1 MLAYYKRVLFSFPG
15 DTCVSMMTDAEDI
28 IKKNSL
34 NCELFSHGTQA
45 LVKVLCLF
53 HPALTPS
60 MYELFRV
67 YTTSPPIFFSMQFA
81 PKIRREKLN
90 VDSVKRH
97 NVVIKTLVCY
107 SYSICIH

>member
-28 IKKNSL
+28 IKINSL

-53 HPALTPS
+53 HPSLTPS

-67 YTTSPPIFFSMQFA
+67 YTTSPHIFFSMQF
-81 PKIRREKLN
+81 
-90 VDSVKRH
+90 
-97 NVVIKTLVCY
+97 T
-107 SYSICIH
+107 